1 MSKSKEYKAIKNY
14 IHNELGLSKQ
24 DIINEIRPLLPKL
37 LKEYMNNSFG
47 VDSHIEN
54 WIRIIFRDEVAQL
67 EHNYITRLI
76 KEVIAEEVKK
86 RLEISV
92 KTKEND

>member
-54 WIRIIFRDEVAQL
+54 WIKFIFRDEVAQL

-76 KEVIAEEVKK
+76 KEVIADEVKK

>member
-47 VDSHIEN
+47 VDSLIEN
-54 WIRIIFRDEVAQL
+54 WIKIIFRDEVAQL

-76 KEVIAEEVKK
+76 KEVIADEVKK

>member
-37 LKEYMNNSFG
+37 MKSYINGTYGS
-47 VDSHIEN
+47 DSDIEN
-54 WIRIIFRDEVAQL
+54 WIKFTVRDEVNRL
-67 EHNYITRLI
+67 SYDGLTRLI
-76 KEVIAEEVKK
+76 KEIVADEVKG
-86 RLEISV
+86 RLDISI
-92 KTKEND
+92 KMKD